1 MYRKRYIS
9 SILSLLF
16 FANISAQTM
25 RDVVKQIPDTIVPLL
40 TRNNLL
46 DFPDYIDSQMRA
58 ELTNRLGGTSEMQQ
72 LTDDYT
78 SIKLNGASTLQ
89 LKLLPQGK
97 KKIVCLVRT
106 YTVNDSI
113 GDSQIQFY
121 TTEWKPLPTKKY
133 LNVKPDGNSFMQATL
148 AAETT
153 DITLRWN
160 DPLSIS
166 FDGDSPKK
174 PANRPSLLKW
184 NGKQYLQE
192 IIFF

>member
-1 MYRKRYIS
+1 MYKKRYIT

-16 FANISAQTM
+16 FANMSAQTM
-25 RDVVKQIPDTIVPLL
+25 RDVVKQTPDTLVPLL

-58 ELTNRLGGTSEMQQ
+58 ELSNRLGGTSEMQQ

-78 SIKLNGASTLQ
+78 SIKLSSASTLQ
-89 LKLLPQGK
+89 LRLLPQGK

-113 GDSQIQFY
+113 SDSQVQFY

-133 LNVKPDGNSFMQATL
+133 LNVKPEGNCFMQATL
-148 AAETT
+148 AAGTT
-153 DITLRWN
+153 DMTIRWTSPLSIRFDGDTPKQQADRPTVLRWN
-160 DPLSIS
+160 
-166 FDGDSPKK
+166 GKK
-174 PANRPSLLKW
+174 YV
-184 NGKQYLQE
+184 Q
-192 IIFF
+192 